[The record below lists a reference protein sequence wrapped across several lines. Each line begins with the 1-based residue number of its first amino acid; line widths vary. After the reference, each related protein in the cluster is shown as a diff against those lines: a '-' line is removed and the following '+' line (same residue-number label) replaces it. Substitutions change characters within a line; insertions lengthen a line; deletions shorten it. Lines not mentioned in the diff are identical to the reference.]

1 MPFANPQNW
10 AYVVGSNIDGG
21 IENYTDSIPN
31 AYVQDGQL

>member
-21 IENYTDSIPN
+21 IQNYTDSIQN